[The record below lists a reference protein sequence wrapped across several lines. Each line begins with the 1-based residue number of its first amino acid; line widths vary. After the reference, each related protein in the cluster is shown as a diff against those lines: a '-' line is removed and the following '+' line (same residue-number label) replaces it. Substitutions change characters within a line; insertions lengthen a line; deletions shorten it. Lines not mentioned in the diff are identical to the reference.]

1 MRQRICGAGSSI
13 LRRVADAM
21 KRSRSSWCRGPD
33 PGLWRGRSARW
44 RGALADL
51 DDDHAPA
58 ATRAGRAMVCRG
70 AGGLIGVVVL
80 GRRIWRQR
88 HGNQLPGARDVGLAA
103 GAGEQPV
110 VSDAV
115 KPLGQDVEQEAPDEL
130 VRRKRHRAIP
140 CLPVSAVSLAGE
152 GDAAQ
157 WKVTPRASRASRRLF
172 AMATRWV

>member
-1 MRQRICGAGSSI
+1 MRQRIWGAGSSI

-33 PGLWRGRSARW
+33 PGLWRGRTARC
-44 RGALADL
+44 RGALEDL
-51 DDDHAPA
+51 DDDHAAA

-70 AGGLIGVVVL
+70 AGGLIGVVVLGVVVL

-115 KPLGQDVEQEAPDEL
+115 KPLGQDVEQ
-130 VRRKRHRAIP
+130 
-140 CLPVSAVSLAGE
+140 
-152 GDAAQ
+152 
-157 WKVTPRASRASRRLF
+157 
-172 AMATRWV
+172 